1 MNAVAWDRARRERS
15 IDPAFYPL
23 SAGPGRDSTY
33 REQETI
39 EGAKHA

>member
-1 MNAVAWDRARRERS
+1 MDAVAWDRVRRERS

-23 SAGPGRDSTY
+23 SAGGGGGATY